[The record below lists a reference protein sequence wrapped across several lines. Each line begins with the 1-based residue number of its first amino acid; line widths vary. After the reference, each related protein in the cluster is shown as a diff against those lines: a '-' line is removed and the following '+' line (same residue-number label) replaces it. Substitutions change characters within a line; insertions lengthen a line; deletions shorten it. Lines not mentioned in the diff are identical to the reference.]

1 MALAEYSNATVDVL
15 PEDALA
21 KILSRLQPADLA
33 QTECTSR
40 RFRRLVISNGLWR
53 QQLCDMCTNFAEAV
67 ANVDTKKCEPSA
79 GLISTEAGPE
89 AAAAQ
94 EAHLQSL
101 FHKGLCREM
110 LLAPSESIGEDSVIV
125 REGSENRMMESSVDL
140 FELPHMRQLFLHDP
154 QLLILKLRHVTTL
167 VDKIRIGSTYQR
179 GLERKSQQIRFHF
192 GLESHQLP
200 LILAPRTTNEG
211 TWCTRT
217 LTIDHAKAALPPGQD
232 FAIKVLSI
240 GSLLKIE
247 LLDDNNAVLSG
258 PKAGMYNITVI
269 GKPLHK
275 LQPTATNRPAL

>member
-1 MALAEYSNATVDVL
+1 
-15 PEDALA
+15 
-21 KILSRLQPADLA
+21 
-33 QTECTSR
+33 
-40 RFRRLVISNGLWR
+40 
-53 QQLCDMCTNFAEAV
+53 
-67 ANVDTKKCEPSA
+67 
-79 GLISTEAGPE
+79 
-89 AAAAQ
+89 
-94 EAHLQSL
+94 
-101 FHKGLCREM
+101 
-110 LLAPSESIGEDSVIV
+110 
-125 REGSENRMMESSVDL
+125 MMESSVDL

-275 LQPTATNRPAL
+275 LQPTATNSESASQA